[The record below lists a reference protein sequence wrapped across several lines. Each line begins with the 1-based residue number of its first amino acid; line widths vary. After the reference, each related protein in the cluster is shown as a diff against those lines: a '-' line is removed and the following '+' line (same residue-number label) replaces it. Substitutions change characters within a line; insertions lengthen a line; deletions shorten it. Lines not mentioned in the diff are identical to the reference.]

1 MRNLSIELKLRFIM
15 RVIIL
20 IAILSSSIYA
30 QVNSQ
35 DSLSFHATPNP
46 FSDSTTFYFQAQQ
59 DDTATLVIYDVT
71 GKVID
76 SLLAGELVSGR
87 QDLTYRADSLSG
99 VYYAILN
106 VNKQREVIKLVVV
119 TSPTSTS
126 YFSRDD
132 AKIQLY
138 PNPTQDI
145 LNITSMIPINRVQL
159 FNQQSQL
166 ILEKEGRTSF
176 LNIQYLPKGTYFLRI
191 ETSDA
196 IFSKKIFKFD

>member
-1 MRNLSIELKLRFIM
+1 M

-20 IAILSSSIYA
+20 IAILLSSIYA

-35 DSLSFHATPNP
+35 DSLSFYATPNP

-76 SLLAGELVSGR
+76 SLLAGELVSGM
-87 QDLTYRADSLSG
+87 QNLTYRADSLSG
-99 VYYAILN
+99 VYYAQLI
-106 VNKQREVIKLVVV
+106 VNKQRETIKIVAI
-119 TSPTSTS
+119 TSPTATS
-126 YFSRDD
+126 YFTRDES
-132 AKIQLY
+132 KIQVY

-145 LNITSMIPINRVQL
+145 LNITSMAPIKRVQL
-159 FNQQSQL
+159 FNQKSQL
-166 ILEKEGRTSF
+166 TIEKEGRTSF